1 MAGIEADCRVVAVDV
16 EFKTWFFAAGGDC
29 AFGFLGGFSDCVIEE
44 GLAYALALV
53 VREDVK
59 FLEVE
64 AFDGHVAAGGSG
76 SHAAVFG
83 FGAGDEESVTFA
95 HLPDEALLRVHPFHH
110 VVQLLGREY
119 LAVGCWE
126 HDGCHLAY
134 ERDVFGGGWSDVYLG
149 HKAKI
154 VF

>member
-1 MAGIEADCRVVAVDV
+1 M
-16 EFKTWFFAAGGDC
+16 
-29 AFGFLGGFSDCVIEE
+29 IEE
-44 GLAYALALV
+44 GFAYAVALV
-53 VREDVK
+53 AGEDVK

-83 FGAGDEESVTFA
+83 LGAGDEESVTFA
-95 HLPDEALLRVHPFHH
+95 HLPDEALFRVHPFHH
-110 VVQLLGREY
+110 VVKLHGREY
-119 LAVGCWE
+119 LAVGGGE